1 MIAGESISTRVSVQE
16 FKVQIN
22 VDELN
27 EMPLRRI
34 RFDFNEKLDVEDV
47 VKPVVGEIFVQA
59 SGAGVVV
66 TGSVQTLLK
75 LNCHVCLRPFF
86 SSLSVDIDEQLA
98 TRVEKVAHPRDRELN
113 KDDFFEVVPDT
124 GILDIS
130 DIVYQAVTLAS
141 PVFCRCGDDCPGPP
155 KPEKALATESSA
167 VSKSDSD
174 DNSRIDPRWENLKTL
189 FSKQESG
196 ENS

>member
-1 MIAGESISTRVSVQE
+1 LPSKRTR
-16 FKVQIN
+16 I
-22 VDELN
+22 
-27 EMPLRRI
+27 
-34 RFDFNEKLDVEDV
+34 DFNEKLEIDSV
-47 VKPVVGEIFVQA
+47 VKPVVGELVIQA
-59 SGAGVVV
+59 IGGGVLIN
-66 TGSVQTLLK
+66 GHVQTLLK

-86 SSLSVDIDEQLA
+86 QSLNIEIDEQLSA
-98 TRVEKVAHPRDRELN
+98 KADEGDSPRERELTR
-113 KDDFFEVVPDT
+113 DDFYEVIPVD

-155 KPEKALATESSA
+155 KPEKALAAGSSA
-167 VSKSDSD
+167 ASEAGSND
-174 DNSRIDPRWENLKTL
+174 DSRIDPRWENLKTL

>member
-1 MIAGESISTRVSVQE
+1 M
-16 FKVQIN
+16 QIN

-34 RFDFNEKLDVEDV
+34 RLDFNEKLDVDDV
-47 VKPVVGEIFVQA
+47 VKPVVGELFVQA

-66 TGSVQTLLK
+66 TGKVQTLLK

-98 TRVEKVAHPRDRELN
+98 TRINQTAQPRDRELTR
-113 KDDFFEVVPDT
+113 DDFFEVVPDT

-155 KPEKALATESSA
+155 KPEKALAAEGSA
-167 VSKSDSD
+167 VSMSDLE
-174 DNSRIDPRWENLKTL
+174 DNSPIDPRWGNLKTL

>member
-1 MIAGESISTRVSVQE
+1 LKIDIDDLQSLPSKRS
-16 FKVQIN
+16 
-22 VDELN
+22 
-27 EMPLRRI
+27 RI
-34 RFDFNEKLDVEDV
+34 EFNEKLDCEGV
-47 VKPVVGEIFVQA
+47 VKPVVGDLFVQA
-59 SGAGVVV
+59 SGGGVIV
-66 TGSVQTLLK
+66 TGHVQTLLK

-86 SSLSVDIDEQLA
+86 LSLNVDINEQLSA
-98 TRVEKVAHPRDRELN
+98 RADEDSSPRERELN
-113 KDDFFEVVPDT
+113 KDDFYEVIPAD

-155 KPEKALATESSA
+155 KPEKALAAGGSTVSESNSE
-167 VSKSDSD
+167 S
-174 DNSRIDPRWENLKTL
+174 NSRIDPRWENLKTL

>member
-1 MIAGESISTRVSVQE
+1 
-16 FKVQIN
+16 
-22 VDELN
+22 
-27 EMPLRRI
+27 MPTRRI
-34 RFDFNEKLDVEDV
+34 RLDFNEKLDIDDV
-47 VKPVVGEIFVQA
+47 VKPVVGELFVQA

-66 TGSVQTLLK
+66 TGKVQTLLK

-86 SSLSVDIDEQLA
+86 SSLSVDIDEQLSTGVHETPQA
-98 TRVEKVAHPRDRELN
+98 RDRELT

-155 KPEKALATESSA
+155 KSEKALATESSA
-167 VSKSDSD
+167 VSKSGSD
-174 DNSRIDPRWENLKTL
+174 DNRPIDPRWENLKTL
-189 FSKQESG
+189 FSKQETG

>member
-1 MIAGESISTRVSVQE
+1 
-16 FKVQIN
+16 
-22 VDELN
+22 
-27 EMPLRRI
+27 MPLRRI
-34 RFDFNEKLDVEDV
+34 RFDFNEKLDVDDV

-59 SGAGVVV
+59 NGAGVVV
-66 TGSVQTLLK
+66 TGKVQTLLK

-86 SSLSVDIDEQLA
+86 SSLSVDIDEQLSTGVHQPTSA
-98 TRVEKVAHPRDRELN
+98 RDRELTR
-113 KDDFFEVVPDT
+113 DDFFEVVPDT

-155 KPEKALATESSA
+155 KPEKALAAESSGIA
-167 VSKSDSD
+167 RSDSG

>member
-1 MIAGESISTRVSVQE
+1 M
-16 FKVQIN
+16 QIN

-34 RFDFNEKLDVEDV
+34 RLDFNEMLDVDDV
-47 VKPVVGEIFVQA
+47 VKPVVGELFLQA

-66 TGSVQTLLK
+66 TGTVQTLLK
-75 LNCHVCLRPFF
+75 LNCHSCLRPFF

-98 TRVEKVAHPRDRELN
+98 SGTNQTAHPRDRELN
-113 KDDFFEVVPDT
+113 KDDFFEFVPDS

-141 PVFCRCGDDCPGPP
+141 PVFCRCGADCPGPP
-155 KPEKALATESSA
+155 KPEKALAAEGSA
-167 VSKSDSD
+167 VSMSDSED
-174 DNSRIDPRWENLKTL
+174 DSPIDPRWENLKTL

>member
-1 MIAGESISTRVSVQE
+1 
-16 FKVQIN
+16 
-22 VDELN
+22 
-27 EMPLRRI
+27 MPLRRI
-34 RFDFNEKLDVEDV
+34 RFDFNEKLDVDDV

-66 TGSVQTLLK
+66 TGKVQTLLK

-86 SSLSVDIDEQLA
+86 SSLSVDIDEQLSTGFPQTA
-98 TRVEKVAHPRDRELN
+98 QSRDRELT
-113 KDDFFEVVPDT
+113 KDDFFEVVPES
-124 GILDIS
+124 GVLDIS

-155 KPEKALATESSA
+155 KSEKALSAGSSA
-167 VSKSDSD
+167 VSKSDSEEH
-174 DNSRIDPRWENLKTL
+174 SRIDPRWENLKTL
-189 FSKQESG
+189 FSKQETG